1 MSERSF
7 DLLRTLT
14 PPVLAGVLLLSLP
27 QFASTQYELGV
38 YTSFCMNLTVL
49 LGLNLIS
56 GYGGQISMGQGA
68 FFGMGAYTV
77 GILTVKHGWDPLL
90 CFLLA
95 PIVAAAFALLVGL
108 PSLRLRGLYF
118 AMATLGVGVV
128 FVQFI
133 DRATNVTGGPN
144 GLAIAPLQV
153 GGLDFSDPHTL
164 YWLAAAIAWIGVIIC
179 EAFLRTGSGWGLR
192 AAHASEPAASVVGV
206 NTFGVRLLAFT
217 IAGAFAGIAGAVEA
231 QNSMYVSPTSFD
243 FFASV
248 MFFIVLAIGGWASW
262 TGPFWAAG
270 LMFVFD
276 RWLSE
281 YNRWEPIILAA
292 IFLLCLRAFPG
303 GIGYWVERVVGKG
316 FHRLFD
322 PRRPTPPSLEGE
334 AG

>member
-1 MSERSF
+1 MGIVRA
-7 DLLRTLT
+7 LT
-14 PPVLAGVLLLSLP
+14 PPVLTAALLAALP
-27 QFASTQYELGV
+27 LFASTSYELGV
-38 YTSFCMNLTVL
+38 FTSFCTNLIIL

-77 GILTVKHGWDPLL
+77 GILTVKHGWDPVL

-95 PIVAAAFALLVGL
+95 PIVAAVFAVLVGL

-128 FVQFI
+128 FVQFL
-133 DRATNVTGGPN
+133 DRSPDLTGGPN
-144 GLAIAPLQV
+144 GLAILPLQV
-153 GGLDFSDPHTL
+153 GGLDFSDTTTL
-164 YWLAAAIAWIGVIIC
+164 YWLAAGIAWVSLVIC
-179 EAFLRTGSGWGLR
+179 ELFLRSSAGWGLR
-192 AAHASEPAASVVGV
+192 AAHASEPAAAVVGV
-206 NTFGVRLLAFT
+206 NTFGVRLLAFA
-217 IAGAFAGIAGAVEA
+217 IAGALAGIAGAIEA
-231 QNSMYVSPTSFD
+231 QHSMYVSPTSFD

-276 RWLSE
+276 RWLAE

-303 GIGYWVERVVGKG
+303 GIGNWVERVVG
-316 FHRLFD
+316 RLFRRLAG
-322 PRRPTPPSLEGE
+322 PRTTTRAPLEGE
-334 AG
+334 PG